1 MVFEQLDN
9 KTQQQKK
16 HNMEKLI
23 VILIFIIGMIMLG
36 AWDAKESVKNSKL
49 PNFLKKLLSII
60 FLIIAGICYV
70 AIRLIFKGEL

>member
-1 MVFEQLDN
+1 MG
-9 KTQQQKK
+9 
-16 HNMEKLI
+16 KLT

-36 AWDAKESVKNSKL
+36 AWDAKDSVKDSKL
-49 PNFLKKLLSII
+49 PNFLKKILSII

>member
-1 MVFEQLDN
+1 
-9 KTQQQKK
+9 
-16 HNMEKLI
+16 MEKLI